1 MGARIAWNN
10 LLVAPTA
17 VITSSSDA
25 TASGYIHGNL
35 ANTARWK
42 GWRSA
47 SSTGDQ
53 WAKFDLGSNQ
63 SMQVLAAMNAVIHP
77 GGTLKL
83 QANTSDAWVTPAV
96 NVTVSVPTT
105 DYTRVW
111 ATWLTAAQ
119 SLRWVRFYF
128 TNTGA
133 VDTYV
138 ELGAAFAGTYLEPA
152 RSLTDTL
159 SVRRVDPSSQRY
171 STGGQRS
178 SVIKAKYH
186 EVSGTFGIQKASAR
200 NDLRKMFETIGATTP
215 ALFTLDAN
223 DPSLTFY
230 GTLTASLTAMHR
242 ASDLWDVPIEFVE
255 DVA

>member
-1 MGARIAWNN
+1 MGARIAWDN
-10 LLVAPTA
+10 LLVASTA
-17 VITSSSDA
+17 VITASSESSS
-25 TASGYIHGNL
+25 YIHGNL
-35 ANTARWK
+35 ANTSRWK

-63 SMQVLAAMNAVIHP
+63 SMQVIAAMNATIHP

-96 NVTVSVPTT
+96 DVTVSVPTT
-105 DYTRVW
+105 DYTRVL
-111 ATWLTAAQ
+111 ATWLSGPQ

-138 ELGAAFAGTYLEPA
+138 ELGAVLAGMYLEPS
-152 RSLTDTL
+152 RSLSPAL
-159 SVRRVDPSSQRY
+159 SLRRVDPSIQRY
-171 STGGQRS
+171 STGGHRS
-178 SVIKAKYH
+178 SVVRSKYH
-186 EVSGTFGIQKASAR
+186 EVSGTFVLQTAAAR
-200 NDLRKMFETIGATTP
+200 NELRRMYESIGATTP
-215 ALFTLDAN
+215 ALFTLDAS
-223 DPSLTFY
+223 DTSLTFY
-230 GTLTASLTAMHR
+230 GTLNAALSAQH
-242 ASDLWDVPIEFVE
+242 AGPDLWDVPIEFVE